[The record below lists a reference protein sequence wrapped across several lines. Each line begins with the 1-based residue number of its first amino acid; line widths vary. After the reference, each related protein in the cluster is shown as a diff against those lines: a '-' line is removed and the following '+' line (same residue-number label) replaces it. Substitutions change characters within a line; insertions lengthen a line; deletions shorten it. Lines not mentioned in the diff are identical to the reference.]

1 MSFAALTGDMDAAV
15 MSSLGDGLA
24 NYFNSAG
31 APVVFDLEVIVDH
44 GLERAGAEGRF
55 RTDAIG
61 VTWRKSC
68 LSDVEC
74 GGFFVH
80 ESKRLTVEVVIFDD
94 GHMITAACMVTP

>member
-31 APVVFDLEVIVDH
+31 APAATDLEVIVDH
-44 GLERAGAEGRF
+44 GLERVGAEGIF

-61 VTWRKSC
+61 VTWRKS
-68 LSDVEC
+68 LLPAVER

-80 ESKRLTVEVVIFDD
+80 ESKRLVVEDTIFDD